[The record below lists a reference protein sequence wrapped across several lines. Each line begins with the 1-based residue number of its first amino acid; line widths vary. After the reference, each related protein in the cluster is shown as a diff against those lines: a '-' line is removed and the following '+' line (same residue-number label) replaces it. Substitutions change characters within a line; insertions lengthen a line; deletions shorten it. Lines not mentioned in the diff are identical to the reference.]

1 MPLIGELNTLLIDL
15 LRLSE
20 KGELKIDLKISPKDR
35 NDYIFNVNPS
45 FVVYMIIILIVAY
58 N

>member
-35 NDYIFNVNPS
+35 KDYIFNINPS
-45 FVVYMIIILIVAY
+45 FVVYMIIILIVEY